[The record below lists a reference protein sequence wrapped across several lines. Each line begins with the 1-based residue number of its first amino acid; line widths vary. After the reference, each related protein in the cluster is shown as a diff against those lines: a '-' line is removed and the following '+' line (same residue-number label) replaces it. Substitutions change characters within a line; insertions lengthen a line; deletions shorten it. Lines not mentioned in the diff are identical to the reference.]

1 MKFRTLLSAL
11 LLAAGLVSAVGCG
24 KSGNNAEENVGRQTA
39 NKRPSDVKGKM
50 LKIFHARGVAAGN
63 AIKAA
68 GADGKVLVVFMNL
81 NFGNKTNEGWDVTLK
96 GMEEA
101 LGSRPVADGIDV
113 ENIEI
118 EEGVTPAMV
127 NAVLA
132 KHADAK
138 VIAFFGTLPE
148 KFRDVNIGTARVFLF
163 DSGCAE
169 PSKLKKYIENG
180 KIIGLMVVR
189 EDAPRISAPLEE
201 TDKEIF
207 DKRYFIINKG
217 NIAQYAEYFQY

>member
-1 MKFRTLLSAL
+1 MKFRTLSFAL

-24 KSGNNAEENVGRQTA
+24 ESEENVGRQTA

-68 GADGKVLVVFMNL
+68 GADGKVLVVFMD
-81 NFGNKTNEGWDVTLK
+81 FGNKTNEGGDVILK

-148 KFRDVNIGTARVFLF
+148 KFRDVNIGTAKVFLF

-169 PSKLKKYIENG
+169 PSKLKGYIENG

-201 TDKEIF
+201 TDEEIF
-207 DKRYFIINKG
+207 DKRFLIIDRG